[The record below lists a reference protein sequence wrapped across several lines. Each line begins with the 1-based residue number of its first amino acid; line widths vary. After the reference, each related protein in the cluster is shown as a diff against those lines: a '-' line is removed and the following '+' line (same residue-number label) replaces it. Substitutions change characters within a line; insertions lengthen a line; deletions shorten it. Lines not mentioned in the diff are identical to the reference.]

1 MPRIPLVG
9 VMADGD
15 APAGNRRTD
24 LTLIVILITLT
35 GIGLGVL
42 LSASHYRA
50 QTVFGDSLYFV
61 RRQALFILLGTIAAV
76 VVSRVNGEILGR
88 LSIPLLALSA
98 VLMALTLIPGIST
111 PIQGARRWL
120 VVAGVSY
127 EPSEL
132 VKFTLVLYLA
142 SMLSRKYEARTDAVN
157 TLLPPVIVVCVF
169 AGLIYLQNDFSTA
182 ALLMLVTGIIFFV
195 GRVQFR
201 YFVALALVGVP
212 LAAMMIFTRVHRVER
227 VIAFFNPEADPTGS
241 GYQVLAARQAL
252 TSGGLTGLGLGQGVR
267 KLGDVP
273 EIHSDFVFAV
283 VGEETGLI
291 GVAIV
296 LALFV
301 AFASRGYQIAGLAQ
315 NRFDAYLACGITT
328 SITVQAFAN
337 IAVVAGLLPST
348 GIPLPLFSH
357 GGSAMVMTLVM
368 VGVLCGISRR
378 AAGGSLSAG
387 AGLSGRVRPAG
398 VRGA

>member
-1 MPRIPLVG
+1 
-9 VMADGD
+9 MANGD
-15 APAGNRRTD
+15 APAGARRVD

-42 LSASHYRA
+42 LSASHYYAER
-50 QTVFGDSLYFV
+50 VFGDSLYFV
-61 RRQALFILLGTIAAV
+61 RRQALFIVIGTIAAV
-76 VVSRVNGEILGR
+76 VASRVNSQVLKR

-98 VLMALTLIPGIST
+98 VLMTLTLIPGIST

-120 VVAGVSY
+120 LVAGISY

-169 AGLIYLQNDFSTA
+169 AALIYLQNDFSTA

-195 GRVQFR
+195 ARVQFR
-201 YFVALALVGVP
+201 YFVALASVGIP
-212 LAAMMIFTRVHRVER
+212 LAVIMIFTRVHRVER

-267 KLGDVP
+267 KLGEVP

-291 GVAIV
+291 GVVIV

-301 AFASRGYQIAGLAQ
+301 AFASRGYRIAGMAQ
-315 NRFDAYLACGITT
+315 DRFEAYLACGVTT
-328 SITVQAFAN
+328 SVTVQAFAN
-337 IAVVAGLLPST
+337 IAVVAGLLPAT
-348 GIPLPLFSH
+348 GIPLPLFSS
-357 GGSAMVMTLVM
+357 GGSAMVMTLTM
-368 VGVLCGISRR
+368 AGVLCGISRR
-378 AAGGSLSAG
+378 TVGGASFATDAGRSSRLRPMG
-387 AGLSGRVRPAG
+387 A
-398 VRGA
+398 RGA

>member
-1 MPRIPLVG
+1 
-9 VMADGD
+9 MANGD
-15 APAGNRRTD
+15 APAVHRRTD

-50 QTVFGDSLYFV
+50 QQVFGDSLYFV
-61 RRQALFILLGTIAAV
+61 RRQALFILIGTIAAV
-76 VVSRVNGEILGR
+76 VASRVSGEVLR
-88 LSIPLLALSA
+88 RMSIPLLALSA
-98 VLMALTLIPGIST
+98 ALMALTLIPGIST

-120 VVAGVSY
+120 VVAGTSF

-132 VKFTLVLYLA
+132 VKFALVLYLA
-142 SMLSRKYEARTDAVN
+142 SQLSRKYEARTDAVN
-157 TLLPPVIVVCVF
+157 TLLPPVIVVCAF
-169 AGLIYLQNDFSTA
+169 AGMIYLQNDFSTA

-201 YFVALALVGVP
+201 YFVALAVVGVP

-241 GYQVLAARQAL
+241 GYQVLAARHAL
-252 TSGGLTGLGLGQGVR
+252 TSGGLSGLGLGQGVR

-301 AFASRGYQIAGLAQ
+301 AFASRGYQIAGLARD
-315 NRFDAYLACGITT
+315 RFDAYLACGITT
-328 SITVQAFAN
+328 SITLQAFAN

-368 VGVLCGISRR
+368 AGVLCGVSRR
-378 AAGGSLSAG
+378 ATGGAPLAPR
-387 AGLSGRVRPAG
+387 AGLAGRVRP
-398 VRGA
+398 VGARRA

>member
-1 MPRIPLVG
+1 
-9 VMADGD
+9 MANGD
-15 APAGNRRTD
+15 APAGARRVD

-42 LSASHYRA
+42 LSASHYYAERA
-50 QTVFGDSLYFV
+50 FGDSLYFV
-61 RRQALFILLGTIAAV
+61 RRQALFIVIGTIAAV
-76 VVSRVNGEILGR
+76 VASRVNSEVLKR

-98 VLMALTLIPGIST
+98 VLMTLTLIPGIST

-120 VVAGVSY
+120 LVAGISS

-142 SMLSRKYEARTDAVN
+142 AMLSRKYEVRTDAVN

-169 AGLIYLQNDFSTA
+169 AALIYLQNDFSTV

-195 GRVQFR
+195 ARVQFR
-201 YFVALALVGVP
+201 YFVALASVGIP
-212 LAAMMIFTRVHRVER
+212 LAVIMIFTRVHRVER

-267 KLGDVP
+267 KLGEVP

-291 GVAIV
+291 GVVIV

-301 AFASRGYQIAGLAQ
+301 AFASRGYRIAGMAQ
-315 NRFDAYLACGITT
+315 DRFDAYLACGVTT
-328 SITVQAFAN
+328 SVTVQAFVN
-337 IAVVAGLLPST
+337 IAVVAGLLPAT
-348 GIPLPLFSH
+348 GIPLPLFSS
-357 GGSAMVMTLVM
+357 GGSAMVMTLAM
-368 VGVLCGISRR
+368 AGVLCGISRR
-378 AAGGSLSAG
+378 TVGGASFATDAGRSSRLRPMG
-387 AGLSGRVRPAG
+387 A
-398 VRGA
+398 RGA

>member
-1 MPRIPLVG
+1 
-9 VMADGD
+9 MANGD
-15 APAGNRRTD
+15 APAGHRRTD

-50 QTVFGDSLYFV
+50 QHVFGDSLYFV
-61 RRQALFILLGTIAAV
+61 RRQALFILIGTIAAV
-76 VVSRVNGEILGR
+76 VVSRVDARVLGR
-88 LSIPLLALSA
+88 LSIPLLALSG
-98 VLMALTLIPGIST
+98 VLMALTLIPGISE

-120 VVAGVSY
+120 VVAGISY

-142 SMLSRKYEARTDAVN
+142 SMLSRKYDARTDAVN

-169 AGLIYLQNDFSTA
+169 AALIYLQNDFSTA
-182 ALLMLVTGIIFFV
+182 ALLILVTGIIFFI

-227 VIAFFNPEADPTGS
+227 VIAFFNPEADPTGF

-301 AFASRGYQIAGLAQ
+301 AFASRGYQIAGMAQ
-315 NRFDAYLACGITT
+315 DRFDAYLACGITT
-328 SITVQAFAN
+328 SVTVQAFAN
-337 IAVVAGLLPST
+337 IAVVAGLLPAT

-357 GGSAMVMTLVM
+357 GGSAMVTTLVM
-368 VGVLCGISRR
+368 AGVLCGISRR
-378 AAGGSLSAG
+378 AAGGASLAAG
-387 AGLSGRVRPAG
+387 AGLPGRVRQVGA
-398 VRGA
+398 RGA